1 MSESL
6 TSFQASLIFV
16 VYSLCHIHPTQILLV
31 HVFLNAHVKYRN
43 VVQNMSPCLMT
54 TLVELSVFQAKVTLP
69 RDIRV
74 RVKVGKDS
82 DRSRR
87 GLAAADFFVA
97 SLSVQQISNL
107 PTLMTFLPLVK
118 NQRKLCDV

>member
-1 MSESL
+1 
-6 TSFQASLIFV
+6 
-16 VYSLCHIHPTQILLV
+16 
-31 HVFLNAHVKYRN
+31 
-43 VVQNMSPCLMT
+43 MSPCLMT
-54 TLVELSVFQAKVTLP
+54 TLVELSVFQAKDTLP

-97 SLSVQQISNL
+97 FLSVQQMSNL
-107 PTLMTFLPLVK
+107 PTLTTFLPSVK
-118 NQRKLCDV
+118 KISANCVMCERHILCKFDFAIVQVVQMDLRNECSKNYV

>member
-1 MSESL
+1 
-6 TSFQASLIFV
+6 
-16 VYSLCHIHPTQILLV
+16 
-31 HVFLNAHVKYRN
+31 
-43 VVQNMSPCLMT
+43 MSPCLMT
-54 TLVELSVFQAKVTLP
+54 TLVELSVFHAKDTLP

-87 GLAAADFFVA
+87 RLAAADFFVA

-107 PTLMTFLPLVK
+107 PTLTTFLPLVK
-118 NQRKLCDV
+118 NSANCVMCERHILCKFDFAIV